1 MPYETVEI
9 PAPLETKRIDEV
21 PSRKLPFLELPYFNS
36 LGGFSADGREYVI
49 YLGPDTNTPAP
60 WVNVIANPQFGTL
73 VSETGAGFTWY
84 GNSQRNRLTQWSNDP
99 VLDPHSEMIYI
110 RDEQSGKVWNPTA
123 GPIRERDAYRISHG
137 AGYSRF
143 EHNSH
148 AIEQILTV
156 FVPTDEEGGEPV
168 KISKLS
174 LLNDSRKTRKLSITY
189 YVEWTLGEQTED
201 TQQHIVTEWDP
212 KLRTIFARN
221 RYHPDYSERVSFAS
235 ISPKAGSYT
244 GDRTLFLGR
253 NKSTQNPDALSR
265 IELAGRVGAEL
276 DPCGALQTKIT
287 LAPGESVDV
296 ICVLGQTGT
305 EQEAGDLVR
314 KYREVLAVNQ
324 ALDETHQFW
333 DRILNTVQVE
343 TPDLSVDFMLN
354 RWLLYQSLSCRIW
367 GRSAFYQSG
376 GAIGFRDQLQDVAA
390 FLLTNPDLAR
400 EHILLSASRQY
411 LEGDVQHWWHP
422 PGGAGIRSRISD
434 DLLWLP
440 YLTAQYVRVT
450 GDEAILQEQIPFLLA
465 PELEPDQHEIFL
477 EPQISSELG
486 SLFEHCR
493 RAVERGRTTGPRG
506 LPLIGTGDWNDG
518 MNRVG
523 PKGRGESVWLGWFL
537 IEVLGSME
545 YLSKLLGN
553 NELAE
558 NYHGHALTLETKI
571 ESSSWDGEW
580 YQRATFD
587 DGSPLGSAANLEAR
601 IDSLP
606 QSWPWISGVGDPDR
620 KERAL
625 ESAWRQ
631 LVRLDEKLIL
641 LFTPPFDVST
651 PSPGYIRGYPP
662 GVRENGGQY
671 THAALWLAM
680 AYARKGDGNKVGKLL
695 QILNPIEHARDG
707 IGAWKYTVEPY
718 VVAADVYRLPGRI
731 GQGGWSWYTGSAAW
745 MYRVWIEEVLGFKKR
760 GNRLYIDPVI
770 PDWWDGF
777 KIEYRYQGAIYAIEI
792 HNPDHVQKGITGI
805 DLDGRTLEEKY
816 IPLESEP
823 VKHTVRVQM
832 GNKS

>member
-1 MPYETVEI
+1 V
-9 PAPLETKRIDEV
+9 
-21 PSRKLPFLELPYFNS
+21 
-36 LGGFSADGREYVI
+36 GGFSADGREYVI

-73 VSETGAGFTWY
+73 LSETGAGFTWY

-99 VLDPHSEMIYI
+99 VLDPHSEIIYI
-110 RDEQSGKVWNPTA
+110 RDEQSGKIWNPTA

-137 AGYSRF
+137 AGYSRY

-148 AIEQILTV
+148 AIEQLLTV

-168 KISKLS
+168 KVSKLS
-174 LLNDSRKTRKLSITY
+174 LRNDSRKTRQLSITY
-189 YVEWTLGEQTED
+189 YVAWTLGEQRED
-201 TQQHIVTEWDP
+201 TQQHIVTEWDA
-212 KLRTIFARN
+212 KLKTIFARN
-221 RYHPDYSERVSFAS
+221 YYHPDYDQRISFAA
-235 ISPKAGSYT
+235 ISPKADSYT

-253 NKSTQNPDALSR
+253 NQSNRGPDALKR
-265 IELAGRVGAEL
+265 VELAGRVGAEL
-276 DPCGALQTKIT
+276 DPCAALQTKIE

-296 ICVLGQTGT
+296 ICVLGQTQNV
-305 EQEAGDLVR
+305 QEAKSLVK

-324 ALDETHQFW
+324 ALDESQHFW
-333 DRILNTVQVE
+333 DRMLNTVQVE
-343 TPDLSVDFMLN
+343 TPELSVDIMLN

-376 GAIGFRDQLQDVAA
+376 GAMGFRDQLQDVAA
-390 FLLTNPDLAR
+390 FLLTSPGLAR
-400 EHILLSASRQY
+400 EQILLSASRQY

-440 YLTAQYVRVT
+440 YLTAQYIRVT
-450 GDEAILQEQIPFLLA
+450 GDDSILQEQIPFLLA
-465 PELEPDQHEIFL
+465 PELESDQHELFL
-477 EPQISSELG
+477 EPLISSEKG
-486 SLFEHCR
+486 TLFEHCQ
-493 RAVERGRTTGPRG
+493 RAVERGRTSGPRG

-518 MNRVG
+518 MNGVG
-523 PKGRGESVWLGWFL
+523 PKGRGESVWLGWFS
-537 IEVLGSME
+537 IEVLNDME

-553 NELAE
+553 IDLAE
-558 NYHGHALTLETKI
+558 DYHRDAITLEAQI
-571 ESSSWDGEW
+571 EKSSWDGEW

-587 DGSPLGSAANLEAR
+587 DGSPLGSSANVEAR

-606 QSWPWISGVGDPDR
+606 QSWPWISGAGDPDR

-631 LVRLDEKLIL
+631 LVRLEEKLVL
-641 LFTPPFDVST
+641 LFTPPFDISK

-680 AYARKGDGNKVGKLL
+680 AFARKGDGNRAGKLL

-707 IGAWKYTVEPY
+707 IGAWRYAVEPY

-745 MYRVWIEEVLGFKKR
+745 MYRVWIEEVLGLKKR
-760 GNRLYIDPVI
+760 GNSLYIDPVI

-777 KIEYRYQGAIYAIEI
+777 KIDYRYQGAIYAIEI
-792 HNPDHVQKGITGI
+792 QNPQHIQKGVTGI
-805 DLDGRTLEEKY
+805 VLDGRTLEEKF
-816 IPLESEP
+816 IPLVSEP
-823 VKHTVRVQM
+823 VKHTVLVQM
-832 GNKS
+832 GAQS